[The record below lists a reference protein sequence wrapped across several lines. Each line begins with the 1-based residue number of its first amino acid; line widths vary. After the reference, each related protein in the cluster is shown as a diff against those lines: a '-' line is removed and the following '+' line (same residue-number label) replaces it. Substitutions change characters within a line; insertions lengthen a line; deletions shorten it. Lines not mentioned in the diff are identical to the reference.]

1 MLSEYTSF
9 KRVILAA
16 GKTDLRKG
24 ADSLAQIVQ
33 IHFQLNPYEKD
44 VLFMFCG
51 TGRSLIKCLV
61 WEGDGF
67 LLLTKRLQDG
77 KFQWPRTKQEAMEL
91 TPEQYRNL
99 LSGLSIVS
107 TIRKTTPTI
116 LLQFVNTENYF
127 RLKKCICCPVFLLHI
142 CQLSAIESSILL
154 FSQGC
159 TRKHLCPL
167 CTGSGLAEGIS
178 VWAERRKRL
187 PARFAIFCVSVYNS
201 CVRHRNTQLQ
211 QGGA

>member
-1 MLSEYTSF
+1 MLSEYTGF

-107 TIRKTTPTI
+107 TIRKTAPTI
-116 LLQFVNTENYF
+116 LL
-127 RLKKCICCPVFLLHI
+127 
-142 CQLSAIESSILL
+142 
-154 FSQGC
+154 
-159 TRKHLCPL
+159 
-167 CTGSGLAEGIS
+167 
-178 VWAERRKRL
+178 
-187 PARFAIFCVSVYNS
+187 
-201 CVRHRNTQLQ
+201 
-211 QGGA
+211 